1 MGDGAKHS
9 PGPDIDALVRAFVR
23 REALLDGADVEATL
37 GDFAKVVADA
47 CQTERATLAAQLAEA
62 ERLLREWDEKP
73 EMRDT
78 DHDKWEEAWHERR
91 EAFLDRIDG
100 DGEVGG

>member
-1 MGDGAKHS
+1 VHYVHRGNSNRKGIK
-9 PGPDIDALVRAFVR
+9 RAM
-23 REALLDGADVEATL
+23 LMLEATL

-47 CQTERATLAAQLAEA
+47 CQTERATLAAHLAEA

>member
-1 MGDGAKHS
+1 MGDTPKHI

-62 ERLLREWDEKP
+62 VGLLMAVRGEGWIDG
-73 EMRDT
+73 T
-78 DHDKWEEAWHERR
+78 DIGDMVA
-91 EAFLDRIDG
+91 AFLARIDG
-100 DGEVGG
+100 DGKDGA